1 MKKWA
6 LCLICGF
13 LAVSSA
19 AQIVKKEGKFFVSD
33 GRLDVGVVY
42 THEELMQKINAREE
56 LDFNQMPYPFW
67 YVRSK
72 DGRQNQQ
79 DMDAFYA
86 AEKVYKQNPEN
97 FNAVLNL
104 ATVIMSLNDG
114 RKHGP
119 NVNDM
124 QIGRARRLLEKAD
137 KMRPNYL
144 PIYERQDILMFFQA
158 FGYYIYKKK
167 GYTEEIAVAFYR
179 AHPYFA
185 RKRLAILQKLLPAGK
200 GDMYAA
206 YHICK
211 ALGLKEEAYYREE
224 IRKWEARKYW
234 REQYLLEEFRQG
246 FAASVAEQE
255 LQGLYMGRRPS

>member
-1 MKKWA
+1 MKKWI

-19 AQIVKKEGKFFVSD
+19 AQMARKDGEFFVSD
-33 GRLDVGVVY
+33 GRSEVGVVY

-67 YVRSK
+67 YVRSQ
-72 DGRQNQQ
+72 DERQNQQ
-79 DMDAFYA
+79 DMDAFFA
-86 AEKVYKQNPEN
+86 AEKVYKQNPDD
-97 FNAVLNL
+97 FNAILNL

-114 RKHGP
+114 HKHGP

-137 KMRPNYL
+137 KIRPNYL
-144 PIYERQDILMFFQA
+144 PVYERQDILMFFQA
-158 FGYYIYKKK
+158 FGYYIYHKK

-185 RKRLAILQKLLPAGK
+185 RKRLALLQKLLPAGK
-200 GDMYAA
+200 GDVYAA

-211 ALGLKEEAYYREE
+211 ALGLKEEAYYKEK
-224 IRKWEARKYW
+224 IRKWEIRRFW
-234 REQYLLEEFRQG
+234 QEQRLKEGLRQG
-246 FAASVAEQE
+246 FAAFVAEAE
-255 LQGLYMGRRPS
+255 HRGVHPARRPS